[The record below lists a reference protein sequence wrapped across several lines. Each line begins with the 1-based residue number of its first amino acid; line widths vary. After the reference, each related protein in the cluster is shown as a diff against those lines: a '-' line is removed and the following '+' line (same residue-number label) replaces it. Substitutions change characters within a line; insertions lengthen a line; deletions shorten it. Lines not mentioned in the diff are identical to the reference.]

1 MPRLI
6 MVLAATA
13 ALGSPASAQSLS
25 TLLPQIS
32 FPEPVTTPSTKG
44 CVPTE
49 VRVCQ
54 TEG

>member
-6 MVLAATA
+6 MVLAATT
-13 ALGSPASAQSLS
+13 ALGVPASAQSLS

-32 FPEPVTTPSTKG
+32 FPEPATTPSTKG
-44 CVPTE
+44 CVPAE
-49 VRVCQ
+49 ARVCR